1 MTERF
6 DAIVVGARPAG
17 STVAMLLA
25 RAGWQVAALDRAT
38 FPSDTLSTHMLWPN
52 AVARIAELGVLER
65 LEARHRVN
73 RLDYR
78 FQVYDAEIVTRYP
91 SIGGIDKAIAPRRI
105 ALDQAFVE
113 TAVDA
118 GVHLREGVKVTGL
131 LGSGTEEDPVRG
143 VRLADGSELEARWV
157 IGADGRASSVAAA
170 LSLEKERPMSAD
182 FEMLLGYWRGFEGT
196 GVNSLHVNEHGG
208 ASSWQGEDDVHLIT
222 VAARKGLTRGGAAE
236 RERRFW
242 EMAPHFPGTIDVA
255 QLRGAEQMSPILAA
269 PETMLRGFFRQAS
282 GPGWALVGDA
292 GHFKHPIT
300 AQGISDAL
308 EQGIRVADQL
318 IAADDLAGY
327 AEWRDKRAADHYEF
341 SYRFAELPER
351 ETAMPIFS
359 GVAADPDAT
368 ADLVGVLCRTRR
380 PDQLFTGER
389 MARWFE
395 GVKAA

>member
-17 STVAMLLA
+17 STAGMLLA
-25 RAGWQVAALDRAT
+25 RAGWKVAVLDKAR

-52 AVARIAELGVLER
+52 AVARLAELGVLER

-91 SIGGIDKAIAPRRI
+91 CIGGIDKAIAPRRI

-113 TAVDA
+113 TALDA
-118 GVHLREGVKVTGL
+118 GVHLREGVKVAGL
-131 LGSGTEEDPVRG
+131 LGSGTDSERVRG

-157 IGADGRASSVAAA
+157 IGADGRASSVSAA
-170 LSLEKERPMSAD
+170 LGLEKERPMAAD
-182 FEMLLGYWRGFEGT
+182 FEMLLAYWRGFEGT

-222 VAARKGLTRGGAAE
+222 VASKKGLARGTAEE

-255 QLRGAEQMSPILAA
+255 QLRASQQISPILAA
-269 PETMLRGFFRQAS
+269 PETMLRGFFRRAA

-308 EQGIRVADQL
+308 EQGIRVAEQL

-327 AEWRDKRAADHYEF
+327 AEWRDTRAADHYEF

-351 ETAMPIFS
+351 DTAMPIFS
-359 GVAADPDAT
+359 GVAADAEAT
-368 ADLVGVLCRTRR
+368 ADLVGVMCRTRR
-380 PDQLFTGER
+380 PDELFTGER
-389 MARWFE
+389 MARWFDQAK
-395 GVKAA
+395 VA